1 MAQLEGKGSISSP
14 NLQQNY
20 LCFEEGNLKLLK
32 VLKIF
37 ISGYTVFL
45 QE

>member
-20 LCFEEGNLKLLK
+20 VRFEKENLKLFK
-32 VLKIF
+32 VLKNF